1 MSKKGR
7 FDKDALPINPQMYKK
22 GTFGGRGGE
31 CLSFSLTH
39 TSKNIFFRFL
49 CREWKKWYSQVLFSP
64 LSVYGSFSV
73 TFKFRFTRYD
83 VISYIYKQSIHFLCL
98 AKMWVKTA
106 HFWYIKNKK
115 VRCWIIIYLKTKNHL
130 LISVHLTT
138 TSIATLPVQP
148 IRSFRRVR
156 IECSHVLP
164 SKIYYHK

>member
-31 CLSFSLTH
+31 GAGGEGRGRGWEEGSVSLSLSHTPPKTFSFDFFAENEKNDIARSFSLH
-39 TSKNIFFRFL
+39 YLFMAVFRL
-49 CREWKKWYSQVLFSP
+49 
-64 LSVYGSFSV
+64 
-73 TFKFRFTRYD
+73 
-83 VISYIYKQSIHFLCL
+83 QSIHFLCL
-98 AKMWVKTA
+98 AKMWVNTA

-115 VRCWIIIYLKTKNHL
+115 VRCWIIIYLKTKHHL
-130 LISVHLTT
+130 LNSVHLTT
-138 TSIATLPVQP
+138 TSIATLPLQP

-156 IECSHVLP
+156 IECSHVLL

>member
-7 FDKDALPINPQMYKK
+7 FDKDALPINPRMYKK
-22 GTFGGRGGE
+22 GTFAGRGGGGVRGGE

-39 TSKNIFFRFL
+39 TPPKIFRFL

-64 LSVYGSFSV
+64 LSVYGSFYEV
-73 TFKFRFTRYD
+73 WRHKLH
-83 VISYIYKQSIHFLCL
+83 KQSIHFLCL
-98 AKMWVKTA
+98 AKMWVNTA

-130 LISVHLTT
+130 LNSVHLTT
-138 TSIATLPVQP
+138 TSIATLPLQP
-148 IRSFRRVR
+148 IRRFRRVR